1 MSSTRQTRTAAWGL
15 VAVLAL
21 IAAALV
27 VPPLTGWQVW
37 ARADP
42 HPSLPPL
49 HGFWQP
55 KVGAG
60 TIPALLLAVIA
71 LSGAFAVARRWSW
84 RRLLVGGYVAGL
96 CWMFALALVD
106 GPSGISR
113 VLGNPDEYLQTARS
127 VTSVHELLQTYVSR
141 IPFSAGDLH
150 WPIHVAGHPPGML
163 LFFVGLVRLGL
174 GGDFAAGAVVTVVA
188 ASIAPATMIAVRTL
202 GREDTA
208 RASAP
213 YLVFTPAAV
222 FMAVSADAVMAAIL
236 AWGLV
241 ALTLAATRS
250 ARRGWPW
257 AVLAGLLLGSAVM
270 MSYGLPLAGLLALA
284 VLVSAR
290 RWWPLPVAALAAA
303 AVVGG
308 FAVAG
313 FAWWEAYP
321 VLVRR
326 YWDGLAARRPAA
338 YWLWG
343 DLAALAI
350 SAGPAIGSG
359 VACLGAKLRRMS
371 PNRLTDPAVLLPATA
386 LLAVLAADV
395 SRMSKAEVERIWL
408 PFVPW
413 LTLSLALVP
422 ERWRRLALGV
432 QLLTA
437 LLVQH
442 LLYTSW

>member
-1 MSSTRQTRTAAWGL
+1 
-15 VAVLAL
+15 L
-21 IAAALV
+21 IAAAVV

-37 ARADP
+37 ARLDP

-60 TIPALLLAVIA
+60 TVPALLLAVVA
-71 LSGAFAVARRWSW
+71 LWWSFAAARTWPW
-84 RRLLVGGYVAGL
+84 GRLLLAGYTAGL

-127 VTSVHELLQTYVSR
+127 VTSIHELLQTYVSR

-174 GGDFAAGAVVTVVA
+174 GGDFAAGAVVTVIA
-188 ASIAPATMIAVRTL
+188 ASIAPATMVAVRTL
-202 GREDTA
+202 GREDAA
-208 RASAP
+208 RAAAP

-222 FMAVSADAVMAAIL
+222 FLAVSADAVMATTL
-236 AWGLV
+236 TWGMV
-241 ALTLAATRS
+241 ALALAATRG
-250 ARRGWPW
+250 ARRGSLW
-257 AVLAGLLLGSAVM
+257 AVLAGVLLGSAVM

-284 VLVSAR
+284 VLASAR

-303 AVVGG
+303 AVVGA

-350 SAGPAIGSG
+350 SAGPAVGSG
-359 VACLGAKLRRMS
+359 VACLGARMRT
-371 PNRLTDPAVLLPATA
+371 PLARLTDPAIVLPAAA
-386 LLAVLAADV
+386 LLAVLLADV

-413 LTLSLALVP
+413 LTLSLALLP
-422 ERWRRLALGV
+422 ERWRRPALGV
-432 QLLTA
+432 QVLTA